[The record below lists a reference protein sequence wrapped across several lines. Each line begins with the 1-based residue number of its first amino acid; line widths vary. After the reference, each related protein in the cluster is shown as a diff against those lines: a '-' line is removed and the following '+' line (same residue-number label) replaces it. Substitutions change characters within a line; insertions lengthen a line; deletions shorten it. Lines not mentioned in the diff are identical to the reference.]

1 MYLMSP
7 NSTLRNGKNGKF
19 YVTYILSK
27 KKRKK
32 SGSFE
37 YFLGWVPVSKVEVGQ
52 DFTVSQRLIFCVCVI
67 FKNKPSSFHQIPSV
81 LNQTANNCDPPFRS
95 FHGTEWRLEK
105 KKKKKELAVCRGETG
120 LMA

>member
-1 MYLMSP
+1 MLCIF
-7 NSTLRNGKNGKF
+7 GQ
-19 YVTYILSK
+19 

-37 YFLGWVPVSKVEVGQ
+37 FVLGWVPVSKVEIGQ
-52 DFTVSQRLIFCVCVI
+52 DFTASQRLIFWVCVI

-95 FHGTEWRLEK
+95 FHGTEWRFK
-105 KKKKKELAVCRGETG
+105 KIKKEEGPGSVWGEN
-120 LMA
+120 

>member
-1 MYLMSP
+1 MSP

-37 YFLGWVPVSKVEVGQ
+37 YFLGWVPVSKVEIGQ

-105 KKKKKELAVCRGETG
+105 KKKKELAVCRGETG